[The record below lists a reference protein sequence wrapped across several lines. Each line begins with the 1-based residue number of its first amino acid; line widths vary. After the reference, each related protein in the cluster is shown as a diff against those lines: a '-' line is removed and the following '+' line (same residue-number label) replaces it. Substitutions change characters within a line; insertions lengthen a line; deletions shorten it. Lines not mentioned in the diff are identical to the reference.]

1 MPTPDKP
8 DRTTA
13 LRGFSTF
20 RPGET
25 GSLGSVSVNRDEVV
39 AFATAW
45 DPQPFHLDEA
55 AGLASPLKG
64 HAASGW
70 HTASLLMRLLADNLL
85 AGARSM
91 GSGHVRDLR
100 WIKPVL
106 VGDRLSARYAVR
118 EVRPSSRGD
127 RGYVETD
134 FVVENQ
140 NGVAVL
146 TMSATLII
154 GS

>member
-1 MPTPDKP
+1 MA
-8 DRTTA
+8 R
-13 LRGFSTF
+13 RGFSTF
-20 RPGET
+20 QPGET
-25 GSLGSVSVNRDEVV
+25 GPLGTVELTRDEVV
-39 AFATAW
+39 AFASAW

-70 HTASLLMRLLADNLL
+70 HTASLLMRLLADTLL

-100 WIKPVL
+100 WVKPVL
-106 VGDRLSARYAVR
+106 VGDRLAARYVVR

-134 FVVENQ
+134 FVMENQ
-140 NGVAVL
+140 NGVTVL